1 MVGCPNELADENVL
15 VSRVP
20 ESQSAVKTIKKV
32 SFVGKWKTN
41 QFHSWPR
48 MY

>member
-20 ESQSAVKTIKKV
+20 ESQSAVKTIKKSV
-32 SFVGKWKTN
+32 FCWKVED
-41 QFHSWPR
+41 
-48 MY
+48 